1 MNKTMEFYAVTIV
14 EDKRVRECGNFGE
27 QRDEKSD
34 KGQ

>member
-1 MNKTMEFYAVTIV
+1 VTIV

-34 KGQ
+34 KGQWAWLRTPR